1 MCGSFGNYNN
11 EQLYSLHWHVIYI
24 EIKRFPNKILK
35 TGCVVDLIGSARYLK
50 LYYIKTIFAF
60 ETLIKNDDMSDFTA
74 VITNTVH
81 YILKLLLDLNFC
93 KQKVI

>member
-1 MCGSFGNYNN
+1 MCVAHLAIIIMNN
-11 EQLYSLHWHVIYI
+11 CIHCTGMHLHRD
-24 EIKRFPNKILK
+24 KRFPNKILK

-50 LYYIKTIFAF
+50 PYYIKQIFAL

-81 YILKLLLDLNFC
+81 YKLKLLIRFVFL
-93 KQKVI
+93 